1 MRRRAG
7 VSGTRRGGGR
17 TKAGIHGAKESFV
30 VAVFIPPR
38 IRYFLPSPLHR
49 APLVA
54 VAARTIAKNPHTF
67 ASTFSGGVVLL
78 HAATASRGAHR
89 QRSPAP
95 DDPLGHRPDGC
106 GGEVRRA
113 RGSRAPRAVRLV
125 RSALVGVGAASAR
138 GTSTRLGRAG
148 NSRHHGVRPSSI
160 PTGS

>member
-30 VAVFIPPR
+30 
-38 IRYFLPSPLHR
+38 
-49 APLVA
+49 

-106 GGEVRRA
+106 AGEVRRA

-148 NSRHHGVRPSSI
+148 NSRH
-160 PTGS
+160 